1 MKGIT
6 LSRSR
11 LFNVLKLMELYLHFW
26 SIYFSFYTSLFR
38 SVHFSHSVISDSLWP
53 HELQHARSPCPSPTP
68 EVYPNP
74 CPLSRWCHLTISSS
88 VVYVSSCLQSFPNIR
103 VFSNELAL
111 CIWWWKYWR
120 FSFNIS
126 PSNEHW
132 GLISFRMDWLD
143 LLAVQGTLP
152 RVFSNTTVQKHQFFC
167 ACFLYSPT
175 LTYMTTG
182 KTISLT
188 RWTFVDKAMPLLFNM
203 LYSLVITFL
212 PGHGMQKRCKG
223 VSDF

>member
-26 SIYFSFYTSLFR
+26 SIYFSFYTSLFS

-68 EVYPNP
+68 EVYTNP

-88 VVYVSSCLQSFPNIR
+88 VVYISSCLQSFPNIR

-132 GLISFRMDWLD
+132 GLISFRIDWLY
-143 LLAVQGTLP
+143 LLAVQGIHKSLLQHHSSKASILLCL
-152 RVFSNTTVQKHQFFC
+152 FSLQSNSHIHDYWKNHI
-167 ACFLYSPT
+167 L
-175 LTYMTTG
+175 
-182 KTISLT
+182 
-188 RWTFVDKAMPLLFNM
+188 D
-203 LYSLVITFL
+203 
-212 PGHGMQKRCKG
+212 
-223 VSDF
+223 